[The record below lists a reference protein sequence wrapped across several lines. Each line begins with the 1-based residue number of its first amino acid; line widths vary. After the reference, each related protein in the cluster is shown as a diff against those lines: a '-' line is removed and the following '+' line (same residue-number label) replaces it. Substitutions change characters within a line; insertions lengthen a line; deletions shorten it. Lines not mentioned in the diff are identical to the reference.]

1 MLAVSNVTLTPSGVS
16 AATAVGSVDNIY
28 TITID
33 GVSAITEV
41 GSMNIWQEINTS
53 QTPGYGV
60 ISTSQTPNW
69 TQIAA

>member
-1 MLAVSNVTLTPSGVS
+1 
-16 AATAVGSVDNIY
+16 
-28 TITID
+28 
-33 GVSAITEV
+33 
-41 GSMNIWQEINTS
+41 MNIWQEINTS